1 MRANAILSVPICTST
16 TNHTINRTADIFDI
30 SDAYDGC
37 AGTSSASNDAGKDD
51 DSSSATS
58 TTIIV
63 VATVVPI
70 VSLIIALLIPLFAHK
85 KKYGEMPRSC
95 KDYLNFCMCKKA
107 APALAAKDTDGN
119 FNDINVKNET
129 DVKIETEPSNN
140 A

>member
-1 MRANAILSVPICTST
+1 M
-16 TNHTINRTADIFDI
+16 
-30 SDAYDGC
+30 
-37 AGTSSASNDAGKDD
+37 
-51 DSSSATS
+51 
-58 TTIIV
+58 
-63 VATVVPI
+63 
-70 VSLIIALLIPLFAHK
+70 IPLFAHK